1 MARRDPLFS
10 VRGEGGKTS
19 KGGGTAYAKATE
31 LGEKRA
37 PSGNHKL
44 WAGIQR
50 RTGWKEGAWKHF
62 SVSRPWGEGG
72 RKAFIL
78 TEHLFVCA
86 LVAQSCP
93 TLCDPVDC
101 SPMGS
106 SVPGILL
113 ARILEW
119 VAILF
124 PRGSSWPRDRTL
136 FSCIAGRFFTIWAT
150 REAFIWYQTSYNC
163 YFLWLFQ

>member
-106 SVPGILL
+106 SVHGILQ

-124 PRGSSWPRDRTL
+124 PRGVFLTQGSNPVL
-136 FSCIAGRFFTIWAT
+136 LHC
-150 REAFIWYQTSYNC
+150 REILYHLSHQGSLYLVPD
-163 YFLWLFQ
+163 FL